1 MQYAKQYIFFSQI
14 NKKHVLP
21 KQKIFSSFWQKKASF
36 YDDSEKGELK
46 YKLR

>member
-1 MQYAKQYIFFSQI
+1 MQHFKWYRFFSQI
-14 NKKHVLP
+14 SKEHVLP
-21 KQKIFSSFWQKKASF
+21 KQKIFPRFGQKKASF

>member
-1 MQYAKQYIFFSQI
+1 MQYIKQYIFFHKLTRNMFSQ
-14 NKKHVLP
+14 NRRFFP
-21 KQKIFSSFWQKKASF
+21 RFGQKKASF